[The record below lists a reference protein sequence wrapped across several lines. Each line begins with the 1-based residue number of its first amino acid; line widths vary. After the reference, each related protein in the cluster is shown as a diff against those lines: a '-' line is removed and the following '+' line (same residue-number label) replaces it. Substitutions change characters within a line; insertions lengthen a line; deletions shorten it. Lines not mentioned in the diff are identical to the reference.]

1 MKRISLSCF
10 CVATMLLGAGC
21 GKTVITPEAMRQGN
35 TGAGA
40 AASSKD
46 GAQSI
51 TSSRDASALV
61 SAQNQ
66 QLSGFNAA
74 VETAVADQSLLAWR
88 KATGGDEKGA
98 LKMLDDLDR
107 QYPHILTVQFMRGQ
121 VYEHFGE
128 KKEALKYYQM
138 AVTGNEFSSLKLFK
152 LAEIKRTTG
161 DAKGAIEDYKLLLQR
176 DADFGPAQLGLAQAL
191 VVVDKNSAEAR
202 KLVDQV
208 LANEP
213 ENKVAI
219 ALQEKF
225 KK

>member
-35 TGAGA
+35 TDAP
-40 AASSKD
+40 AASKD
-46 GAQSI
+46 VVQTT
-51 TSSRDASALV
+51 TSSREASALV

-74 VETAVADQSLLAWR
+74 VETAVADQSLVAWR
-88 KATGGDEKGA
+88 KATSGDEKGA

-107 QYPHILTVQFMRGQ
+107 KYPDILTLKFMRGQ
-121 VYEHFGE
+121 VYEHFGQ

-138 AVTGNEFSSLKLFK
+138 AVSGNEFSSLKLYK

-176 DADFGPAQLGLAQAL
+176 APSFVPAELGMAQAL

-213 ENKVAI
+213 ENKEAI